1 MCREGHGE
9 GGMRGHNGAACGMRG
24 VKGMQAEVCEG
35 VWGSGGWEWG
45 EGGSVPTAQGGA
57 PCTGGAI
64 AASE

>member
-1 MCREGHGE
+1 MCGEGHGE
-9 GGMRGHNGAACGMRG
+9 RGMMGHNGGACGMRG

-45 EGGSVPTAQGGA
+45 EGGKVCQPRKAGRR
-57 PCTGGAI
+57 GGAI